1 MAKYIVTGVDGNF
14 GSIVAKQIQKLLPKD
29 DLIFTAPR
37 EAGLKDYQSAG
48 IQTAVANFNDVAGL
62 SKVFANADK
71 VLLISMPFVGE
82 KRRQAHANAVTAC
95 VAAGVSQVIYTS
107 VLSAANPL
115 NPSVEN
121 IDHAYTEAIIQN
133 SPLDYIILRNSLFAE
148 AFTSDYKRAVD
159 ANENSIAKNMGNGR
173 VWYISRQD
181 AAYAAACALA
191 NRLVHRAVLNMNGVE
206 PLTYSDFLNIG
217 NGVTGHHISYTQ
229 QTDDELYDYFDG
241 IGVPRTTDGD
251 FSRSPIKAT
260 SEGMVSFGTTI
271 REGFLDVA
279 VNDFASLCGRAPISV
294 TEMFEHLD
302 QYLLGE
308 RHPTE

>member
-29 DLIFTAPR
+29 DLLFTAPR

-95 VAAGVSQVIYTS
+95 VEAGVSQVIYTS

-121 IDHAYTEAIIQN
+121 ID
-133 SPLDYIILRNSLFAE
+133 R
-148 AFTSDYKRAVD
+148 
-159 ANENSIAKNMGNGR
+159 
-173 VWYISRQD
+173 
-181 AAYAAACALA
+181 
-191 NRLVHRAVLNMNGVE
+191 
-206 PLTYSDFLNIG
+206 
-217 NGVTGHHISYTQ
+217 
-229 QTDDELYDYFDG
+229 
-241 IGVPRTTDGD
+241 
-251 FSRSPIKAT
+251 
-260 SEGMVSFGTTI
+260 
-271 REGFLDVA
+271 
-279 VNDFASLCGRAPISV
+279 
-294 TEMFEHLD
+294 
-302 QYLLGE
+302 
-308 RHPTE
+308 